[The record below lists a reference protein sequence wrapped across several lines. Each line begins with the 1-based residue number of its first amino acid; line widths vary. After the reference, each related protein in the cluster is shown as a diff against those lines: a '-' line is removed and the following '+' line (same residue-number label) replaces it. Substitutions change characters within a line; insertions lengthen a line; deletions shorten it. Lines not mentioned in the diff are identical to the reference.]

1 MACVDVERHAVVAA
15 PIMLGINAHIIQ
27 YDMRLIALMMRGI
40 GCECVVAA
48 LSHARHQWL
57 NRFSFFPRELQAHA
71 QCRRIAPVPDLCL
84 TGRGA
89 MEGLGDGKSGGVRA
103 GSSCTGGFAGQH
115 FRQGAGMRCAL
126 TQQQWVH
133 SLPQVRMTLQASTQ
147 GHVHALGGQ
156 QLHWRVW
163 GMAP

>member
-84 TGRGA
+84 VWHALRTHPAAVGTQPATGAHDTAGKHTRTRACVGWA
-89 MEGLGDGKSGGVRA
+89 ATALEGLGDG
-103 GSSCTGGFAGQH
+103 T
-115 FRQGAGMRCAL
+115 
-126 TQQQWVH
+126 
-133 SLPQVRMTLQASTQ
+133 
-147 GHVHALGGQ
+147 LGGTLPKGGAWTGRQ
-156 QLHWRVW
+156 RSHWRVW
-163 GMAP
+163 RMAP